1 MSGKLAVVAG
11 ITGNQGG
18 SVARAFLEAGYKVR
32 GLTRDPSKPSGK
44 KWTDQGVEL
53 VAGDYDKPETLKS
66 AFKGANVIFGTTDFW
81 SNLGSPAVHEEAAKT
96 GKPAAEI
103 AHATEVTQG
112 KAMIDAAAATVD
124 TLERFVLSTLS
135 ATKKLSKGK
144 YVNTHHFDAK
154 AEQVEYL
161 NSMESL
167 AELKKKTSTIQM
179 PYYINNWKMD
189 AAAFLK
195 PAKQSDGTYLL
206 RVPISPQRSI
216 PMGDVTKIAGP
227 FVVALT
233 KAPPGKNL
241 VASAGFLTFPEW
253 CDKVGK
259 HLNITIKFEQMEHS
273 ELEQMIPG
281 GVGLELADMFMYY
294 SDFGYDGGDPTAIY
308 PDKLGVDVK
317 FQTVDEYIKEEDWST
332 LTNQ

>member
-1 MSGKLAVVAG
+1 MSGKLAVVTG

-18 SVARAFLEAGYKVR
+18 SVASAFLEAGYKVR

-53 VAGDYDKPETLKS
+53 VVGDYDKPETLKS
-66 AFKGANVIFGTTDFW
+66 AFKGANVIFGNTDFW
-81 SNLGSPAVHEEAAKT
+81 SAMSNPAVHEETSKT
-96 GKPAAEI
+96 GKPAMEI
-103 AHATEVTQG
+103 AHAIELRQG
-112 KAMIDAAAATVD
+112 KAMIDAAASTVD
-124 TLERFVLSTLS
+124 SLERFVLSTLS
-135 ATKKLSKGK
+135 ATAKLSKGK
-144 YVNTHHFDAK
+144 YMNAHHFDAK

-161 NSMESL
+161 NGTESL

-179 PYYINNWKMD
+179 PFFINNWKSD
-189 AAAFLK
+189 SAVFLK
-195 PAKQSDGTYLL
+195 PKKQSDGTYLL

-216 PMGDVTKIAGP
+216 PMGDPTKIAGP
-227 FVVALT
+227 FCVALT
-233 KAPPGKNL
+233 KVSPGKNL
-241 VASAGFLTFPEW
+241 VASAGFLTFPQW

-294 SDFGYDGGDPTAIY
+294 SDFGYDGGDATAIY

-317 FQTVDEYIKEEDWST
+317 YQTVDDYIKEEDWSK